1 MSKSRRAY
9 KALTSDSW
17 HPHSHPAG
25 WARSSLES
33 RAKPQPGPRMP
44 RPLKPLILVAA
55 ILAIGAALGTTAQP
69 AQARSLSICSKAL
82 VHDWL
87 VDGRVDKTYPVHCY
101 REALKSIPEDQLV
114 YVERCATISTAHP
127 EHHQST
133 TATST
138 MTPRFQGRRRRRW
151 RGGGAATRAAAAA
164 CSTGSHTR
172 RTEHRRLCPGP
183 PARPGRART
192 CGDGCGRNQLCHSPD
207 AGPAGGGRSAT
218 RRTLL
223 LGAAEADAC
232 AGRETRRQH
241 YEPEKREE
249 QQAEPR
255 ERELGDR
262 P

>member
-1 MSKSRRAY
+1 MSRSRRAY

-101 REALKSIPEDQLV
+101 REALKTIPRISWST
-114 YVERCATISTAHP
+114 ERCATISTAHSRTP
-127 EHHQST
+127 SERT

-138 MTPRFQGRRRRRW
+138 MTHRFQGSSRS
-151 RGGGAATRAAAAA
+151 AAAAAAMARAEQAAPAA
-164 CSTGSHTR
+164 CSTGSPTR
-172 RTEHRRLCPGP
+172 SDQHRRIGPGS
-183 PARPGRART
+183 PARPRRART
-192 CGDGCGRNQLCHSPD
+192 CVDRGRRNQLFRSPD

-223 LGAAEADAC
+223 LDAARA
-232 AGRETRRQH
+232 RTRL
-241 YEPEKREE
+241 EKR
-249 QQAEPR
+249 PR
-255 ERELGDR
+255 GYTWGYVRAGF
-262 P
+262 